1 MGAHPHIC
9 AWGIRLSAEKR
20 WGETRIYS
28 LTRIAYT
35 ESEVKEK
42 EIHRK
47 EIHRK
52 ENAMNAFETVAV
64 LFALR
69 LVLPIGLL
77 LLLGELVR
85 GRELHRRY
93 G

>member
-1 MGAHPHIC
+1 
-9 AWGIRLSAEKR
+9 
-20 WGETRIYS
+20 
-28 LTRIAYT
+28 
-35 ESEVKEK
+35 
-42 EIHRK
+42 
-47 EIHRK
+47 
-52 ENAMNAFETVAV
+52 MNAFETVAV
-64 LFALR
+64 LFTLR

>member
-1 MGAHPHIC
+1 MRVGWRPHVC
-9 AWGIRLSAEKR
+9 AWGIHLSVTKR
-20 WGETRIYS
+20 WGNALIYF
-28 LTRIAYT
+28 TPRIAYT

-47 EIHRK
+47 E
-52 ENAMNAFETVAV
+52 NAMNAFEIVAV
-64 LFALR
+64 LLALR

>member
-35 ESEVKEK
+35 ESEVKRNK
-42 EIHRK
+42 KK

-52 ENAMNAFETVAV
+52 ENAMNAFETVVV

-85 GRELHRRY
+85 GRETHRRY

>member
-35 ESEVKEK
+35 ESEVKG
-42 EIHRK
+42 K

-69 LVLPIGLL
+69 LILPIGLL